1 VEEGE
6 PVSEEMAHMGNGY
19 SIMMDD
25 REIGAFTALDC
36 QVMGYKL
43 MGQKGSEYLAAFI
56 STAEWGFEGEHDV
69 YMHIISEFV
78 GDNR

>member
-1 VEEGE
+1 
-6 PVSEEMAHMGNGY
+6 
-19 SIMMDD
+19 
-25 REIGAFTALDC
+25 
-36 QVMGYKL
+36 MGYKL